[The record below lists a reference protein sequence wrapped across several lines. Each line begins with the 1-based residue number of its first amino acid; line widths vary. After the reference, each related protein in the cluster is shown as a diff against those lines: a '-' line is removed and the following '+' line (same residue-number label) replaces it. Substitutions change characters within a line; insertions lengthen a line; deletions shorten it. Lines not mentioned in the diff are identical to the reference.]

1 MGNCVGSTMEFL
13 AFLASVV
20 LISISGVLA
29 PGPILAATIA
39 EARTNKYAGFH
50 ITLGHAGV
58 EIPLILLLY
67 FFGTMAE
74 SESLKG
80 AIALVG
86 GIVLLY
92 LAYDAS
98 RQSTER
104 VGSRRGMVTGIVL
117 SALSPYFV
125 IWWLTVGFTLII
137 QATEFGL
144 LGLLAFILVH
154 EGCDAAWLG
163 FVSIVTNKS
172 ATRIGHRA
180 ERALTVISVSI
191 LLAFGALFTYMGAT
205 ALF

>member
-1 MGNCVGSTMEFL
+1 MEFA

-20 LISISGVLA
+20 LISLSGVLA

-67 FFGTMAE
+67 VFGTMAE
-74 SESLKG
+74 NESLKG

-92 LAYDAS
+92 LAYDES
-98 RQSTER
+98 RQAPVR
-104 VGSRRGMVTGIVL
+104 VGSRRGVITGVVL

-137 QATEFGL
+137 QATEFGIA
-144 LGLLAFILVH
+144 GLILFIAVH

-163 FVSIVTNKS
+163 FVSIITNKS
-172 ATRIGHRA
+172 TTRIGARA
-180 ERALTVISVSI
+180 ERALTAISVSI
-191 LLAFGALFTYMGAT
+191 LLAFGVIFVYMGIT